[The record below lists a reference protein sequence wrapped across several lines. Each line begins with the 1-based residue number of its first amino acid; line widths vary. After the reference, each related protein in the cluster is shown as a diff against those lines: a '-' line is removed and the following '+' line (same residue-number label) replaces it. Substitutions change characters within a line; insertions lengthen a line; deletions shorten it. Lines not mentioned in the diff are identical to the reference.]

1 MNVLYTNNG
10 KMPLADCIKK
20 GGSLPLV
27 YDPQQETWYDD
38 FVRIDR
44 VYTTQDGKGLDGLVF
59 QANDGSEWTARTIC
73 GAVELCSY
81 GYLFDAD
88 LSAIYDPVDRQIV
101 ALIAAADGK
110 GRDYA
115 ETFRTLFPQA

>member
-1 MNVLYTNNG
+1 MNVLYTNGG
-10 KMPLADCIKK
+10 KLALADCIKK
-20 GGSLPLV
+20 GGSLPMI
-27 YDPQQETWYDD
+27 YDPQQDVWDND
-38 FVRIDR
+38 SLRICR
-44 VYTTQDGKGLDGLVF
+44 VYTTEDGAGLDGLVF
-59 QANDGSEWTARTIC
+59 QGNDGSEWTARTI
-73 GAVELCSY
+73 GAAAELCSY

-88 LSAIYDPVDRQIV
+88 LSAIYDPADRQIV